1 MIIEH
6 LLDDN
11 NLTNT
16 EKSIAQFLLNKDQKI
31 NNLTSSELGKQSYT
45 SQAAVTRLYKKLG
58 FNNFRE
64 FLSTLILERNDYL
77 KYNDLPTEHPEQ
89 YFTSLEDTEKV
100 IASLYEKAM
109 IQTNRLLD
117 KNVVNRV
124 CNRILSASFIDIYG
138 IGLSDTI
145 AKEMCFKL
153 QSLGLPCSYQN
164 GINIKYIDNIVRNQK
179 ITRVPKTQTYYKGVI
194 NLRGEIIPVMSIR
207 LKLGLEDDEFTD
219 KTRIIIVKIEGATI
233 GVIVDQVREV
243 VTLDDDNTEKITR
256 TSRDDAASGYI
267 SSIGKSKGELISLL
281 DIVGLIVE
289 N

>member
-1 MIIEH
+1 MEQVKAI
-6 LLDDN
+6 
-11 NLTNT
+11 TT
-16 EKSIAQFLLNKDQKI
+16 EQEAE
-31 NNLTSSELGKQSYT
+31 T
-45 SQAAVTRLYKKLG
+45 AVQYIVVRIG
-58 FNNFRE
+58 N
-64 FLSTLILERNDYL
+64 
-77 KYNDLPTEHPEQ
+77 EQ
-89 YFTSLEDTEKV
+89 Y
-100 IASLYEKAM
+100 
-109 IQTNRLLD
+109 
-117 KNVVNRV
+117 
-124 CNRILSASFIDIYG
+124 
-138 IGLSDTI
+138 
-145 AKEMCFKL
+145 
-153 QSLGLPCSYQN
+153 
-164 GINIKYIDNIVRNQK
+164 GINIKYIENIVRNQK

>member
-1 MIIEH
+1 MEQVKAI
-6 LLDDN
+6 
-11 NLTNT
+11 TT
-16 EKSIAQFLLNKDQKI
+16 EQE
-31 NNLTSSELGKQSYT
+31 TET
-45 SQAAVTRLYKKLG
+45 AVQYIVVRIG
-58 FNNFRE
+58 N
-64 FLSTLILERNDYL
+64 
-77 KYNDLPTEHPEQ
+77 EQ
-89 YFTSLEDTEKV
+89 Y
-100 IASLYEKAM
+100 
-109 IQTNRLLD
+109 
-117 KNVVNRV
+117 
-124 CNRILSASFIDIYG
+124 
-138 IGLSDTI
+138 
-145 AKEMCFKL
+145 
-153 QSLGLPCSYQN
+153 

-256 TSRDDAASGYI
+256 TSRDDAASCYI

>member
-1 MIIEH
+1 MEQVKAI
-6 LLDDN
+6 
-11 NLTNT
+11 TT
-16 EKSIAQFLLNKDQKI
+16 EQE
-31 NNLTSSELGKQSYT
+31 TET
-45 SQAAVTRLYKKLG
+45 AVQYIVVRIG
-58 FNNFRE
+58 N
-64 FLSTLILERNDYL
+64 
-77 KYNDLPTEHPEQ
+77 EQ
-89 YFTSLEDTEKV
+89 Y
-100 IASLYEKAM
+100 
-109 IQTNRLLD
+109 
-117 KNVVNRV
+117 
-124 CNRILSASFIDIYG
+124 
-138 IGLSDTI
+138 
-145 AKEMCFKL
+145 
-153 QSLGLPCSYQN
+153 

-256 TSRDDAASGYI
+256 TSRDDTASGYI

>member
-1 MIIEH
+1 MEQVKAI
-6 LLDDN
+6 
-11 NLTNT
+11 TT
-16 EKSIAQFLLNKDQKI
+16 EQE
-31 NNLTSSELGKQSYT
+31 TET
-45 SQAAVTRLYKKLG
+45 AVQYIVVRIG
-58 FNNFRE
+58 N
-64 FLSTLILERNDYL
+64 
-77 KYNDLPTEHPEQ
+77 EQ
-89 YFTSLEDTEKV
+89 Y
-100 IASLYEKAM
+100 
-109 IQTNRLLD
+109 
-117 KNVVNRV
+117 
-124 CNRILSASFIDIYG
+124 
-138 IGLSDTI
+138 
-145 AKEMCFKL
+145 
-153 QSLGLPCSYQN
+153 

-256 TSRDDAASGYI
+256 TSIDDAASGYI

>member
-1 MIIEH
+1 MEQVKAI
-6 LLDDN
+6 
-11 NLTNT
+11 TT
-16 EKSIAQFLLNKDQKI
+16 EQE
-31 NNLTSSELGKQSYT
+31 TET
-45 SQAAVTRLYKKLG
+45 AVQYIVVRIG
-58 FNNFRE
+58 N
-64 FLSTLILERNDYL
+64 
-77 KYNDLPTEHPEQ
+77 EQ
-89 YFTSLEDTEKV
+89 Y
-100 IASLYEKAM
+100 
-109 IQTNRLLD
+109 
-117 KNVVNRV
+117 
-124 CNRILSASFIDIYG
+124 
-138 IGLSDTI
+138 
-145 AKEMCFKL
+145 
-153 QSLGLPCSYQN
+153 

-219 KTRIIIVKIEGATI
+219 MTRIIIVKIEGATI

>member
-1 MIIEH
+1 MEQLKAI
-6 LLDDN
+6 
-11 NLTNT
+11 TT
-16 EKSIAQFLLNKDQKI
+16 EQE
-31 NNLTSSELGKQSYT
+31 TET
-45 SQAAVTRLYKKLG
+45 AVQYIVVRIG
-58 FNNFRE
+58 N
-64 FLSTLILERNDYL
+64 
-77 KYNDLPTEHPEQ
+77 EQ
-89 YFTSLEDTEKV
+89 Y
-100 IASLYEKAM
+100 
-109 IQTNRLLD
+109 
-117 KNVVNRV
+117 
-124 CNRILSASFIDIYG
+124 
-138 IGLSDTI
+138 
-145 AKEMCFKL
+145 
-153 QSLGLPCSYQN
+153 

>member
-1 MIIEH
+1 MEQVKAI
-6 LLDDN
+6 
-11 NLTNT
+11 TT
-16 EKSIAQFLLNKDQKI
+16 EQEAE
-31 NNLTSSELGKQSYT
+31 T
-45 SQAAVTRLYKKLG
+45 AVQYIVVRIG
-58 FNNFRE
+58 N
-64 FLSTLILERNDYL
+64 
-77 KYNDLPTEHPEQ
+77 EQ
-89 YFTSLEDTEKV
+89 
-100 IASLYEKAM
+100 
-109 IQTNRLLD
+109 
-117 KNVVNRV
+117 
-124 CNRILSASFIDIYG
+124 C
-138 IGLSDTI
+138 
-145 AKEMCFKL
+145 
-153 QSLGLPCSYQN
+153 